1 MARNQKNMLETPT
14 CSSLE
19 YPLRLDFF
27 QAGDFRRE
35 VKGWVHRKTV
45 PYVILVQPVA
55 GSYVVACRGKRETVQ
70 TGRVLIVPAYTP
82 VEFTHRDGPG
92 GEMAVRWLHLRYTYL
107 GLGDFLARYDLPLQ
121 LPEAESRAVG
131 RLIERA
137 LKTNGIAEGDPLRL
151 IRQHEIGAQ
160 TLDVLCRNRRLNEHA
175 RLADARWRRL
185 GEVLEHIRENLAAPI
200 TVAALAK
207 RSGLSPAR
215 FYAVFKEEFG
225 VTPME
230 HVRTLRLEAAARLL
244 AATDSKLADIAG
256 SVGLADA
263 FHLSHA
269 FKAHFGA
276 SPRDYRKSVSAVY
289 S

>member
-1 MARNQKNMLETPT
+1 MTRNPKNMLKTPMR
-14 CSSLE
+14 SSLE

-45 PYVILVQPVA
+45 PYVILVQPLV
-55 GSYVVACRGKRETVQ
+55 GSYVVVCRGKRETVQ
-70 TGRVLIVPAYTP
+70 AGRVLIVPAYMP
-82 VEFTHRDGPG
+82 VEFTHRDGAD

-107 GLGDFLARYDLPLQ
+107 GLSDFLARYDLPLQ
-121 LPEAESRAVG
+121 LPEDESREVG

-137 LKTNGIAEGDPLRL
+137 LKANGIVEGDPLRL

-160 TLDVLCRNRRLNEHA
+160 TLDVLCRGRRLNEQA
-175 RLADARWRRL
+175 RLADARWQRL
-185 GEVLEHIRENLAAPI
+185 GAVLAHIRENLAAPV
-200 TVAALAK
+200 TVGALAK
-207 RSGLSPAR
+207 LSGLSPAR

-230 HVRTLRLEAAARLL
+230 YVRTLRLEAAARLL
-244 AATDSKLADIAG
+244 ASTDVKLAHIAET
-256 SVGLADA
+256 VGLSDA

-276 SPRDYRKSVSAVY
+276 SPRDYRKSVSVVY